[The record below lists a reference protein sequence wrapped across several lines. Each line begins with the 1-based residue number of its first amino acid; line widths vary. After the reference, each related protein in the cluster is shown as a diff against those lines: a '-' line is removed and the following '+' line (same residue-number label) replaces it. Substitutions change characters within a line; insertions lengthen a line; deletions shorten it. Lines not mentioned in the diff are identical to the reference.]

1 MLLLLFLLASIPAV
15 AQVKQPPI
23 EACAASDMMRFVYQN
38 DLVRALAE
46 SEGCVA
52 YFKKQV
58 SQQASESWTDRWS
71 GIFQVGYYL
80 CAKAQLL
87 TMTGSNSK
95 AESALSE
102 AEEFANYYHDFYGNF
117 LVANGWKA
125 AFYVTKGMVLERK
138 EEDRAAGEAYR
149 NCASAWG
156 GYCAGRLALLLM
168 RERNDV
174 EASGWARAGAV
185 GKDPTALAVLGALD
199 ESKGDD
205 GGAFASYYEAQKV
218 MESYG
223 IGHNEFLPVLLAEH
237 HRVAEGLS
245 RLGSRAPR
253 VVAKDGKR
261 QFYDE
266 NGDLAG
272 WEGWPHVLY
281 SAEIKAKQD
290 EYNAWLENSVRPGVA
305 GIALRPQYPRFF
317 VGLTLED
324 QAQLVKEGRSIPGAV
339 TFSVPE
345 RIEPTGVL
353 DLDTLAIPFYKELVA
368 VARLAQSD
376 GLALS
381 DLQSRTAPSAGAADG
396 PLRAAQ
402 AAELRRAMNALQDFY
417 NFLEGVKMTTAA
429 GSKFNAWDESRQYAS
444 FQKSLQ
450 ASVSSQ
456 NVAHGA
462 VRYRVPANMF
472 EGPPDFLTAHLDT
485 PQLTPEFLESMA
497 SLELHVKAHV
507 FAARELLP

>member
-1 MLLLLFLLASIPAV
+1 
-15 AQVKQPPI
+15 
-23 EACAASDMMRFVYQN
+23 MMRFVYQN

-58 SQQASESWTDRWS
+58 SQQASGSWTDRWL
-71 GIFQVGYYL
+71 GIVQVGYYL

-87 TMTGSNSK
+87 TMTGSNPE

-102 AEEFANYYHDFYGNF
+102 AEEFANYYHDFYSNF

-138 EEDRAAGEAYR
+138 AEDRAAGEAYR

-168 RERNDV
+168 REKDDV

-218 MESYG
+218 MEESYG
-223 IGHNEFLPVLLAEH
+223 VGHNEFLPVFLAEH

-253 VVAKDGKR
+253 VVEKDGKR

-272 WEGWPHVLY
+272 WERWPHVLY
-281 SAEIKAKQD
+281 SGEIKAKQD

-324 QAQLVKEGRSIPGAV
+324 QTQLVKEGRSIPGAV

-353 DLDTLAIPFYKELVA
+353 DLDTLAIPFYKKLVA
-368 VARLAQSD
+368 VARLAQSC
-376 GLALS
+376 GLVLG
-381 DLQSRTAPSAGAADG
+381 DLQSRTAPSAGAAEG

-417 NFLEGVKMTTAA
+417 NFLEGVKMTTAD
-429 GSKFNAWDESRQYAS
+429 GSKFNAWDESRQYSS
-444 FQKSLQ
+444 FQKSLHDL
-450 ASVSSQ
+450 VPSQ
-456 NVAHGA
+456 NAAHEA
-462 VRYRVPANMF
+462 APYRFPSNMF
-472 EGPPDFLTAHLDT
+472 ENPPDFLTAHID
-485 PQLTPEFLESMA
+485 PAQLTPEFLESLT

-507 FAARELLP
+507 FAASELLR